1 MTRENR
7 YHILGHVITCFEKLF
22 IYHRKSVSDK
32 LRVFVSDIKIEF
44 VRACFLGFSH
54 DCMRNNISWR
64 KLQTVVIILHK
75 SFAVAVFKISSLASD
90 RFRYKESFTSV
101 LVVKACWVEL
111 DIAEVFYLCSKL
123 MSNSYAVACCD
134 SGVCSVFVNSAY
146 STSCK
151 NGVSAIICR
160 IFVVISQHKNGKT
173 CFGFLCVAHNGI
185 FEYFNII

>member
-1 MTRENR
+1 
-7 YHILGHVITCFEKLF
+7 
-22 IYHRKSVSDK
+22 
-32 LRVFVSDIKIEF
+32 
-44 VRACFLGFSH
+44 
-54 DCMRNNISWR
+54 MRNNISWR
-64 KLQTVVIILHK
+64 KLQTIVIVLHK

-90 RFRYKESFTSV
+90 RFRDKESFTSV

-111 DIAEVFYLCSKL
+111 DIAEIFYLCSKL

-185 FEYFNII
+185 FEYLNII